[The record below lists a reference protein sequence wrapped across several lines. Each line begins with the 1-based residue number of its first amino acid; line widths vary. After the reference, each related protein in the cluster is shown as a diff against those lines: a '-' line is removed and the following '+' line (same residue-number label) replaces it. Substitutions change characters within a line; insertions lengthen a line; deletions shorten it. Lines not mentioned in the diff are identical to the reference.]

1 MAFAKVSENDHIGS
15 DWRVNIADVPSIL
28 VMVGLGCVKPE
39 VQRRWS
45 RDQIQKWPPGFPSLE
60 LMGDLRGPTARL
72 CLFCGNLRYRLEVEE
87 EFSRSPTWAGVPPYG
102 THLDFVRD
110 PERTGLFQYKYLDLP
125 RPRNLCNA
133 AARHSGADEAHK
145 MD

>member
-1 MAFAKVSENDHIGS
+1 MA
-15 DWRVNIADVPSIL
+15 
-28 VMVGLGCVKPE
+28 
-39 VQRRWS
+39 
-45 RDQIQKWPPGFPSLE
+45 PGFPIIRVD
-60 LMGDLRGPTARL
+60 GRPKGPHSQTVSVL
-72 CLFCGNLRYRLEVEE
+72 WESQVQTGG
-87 EFSRSPTWAGVPPYG
+87 SSPTWAGVPPYG